1 MADRSSFAIIARER
15 AAAWRRTAFL
25 ICGDWSQA
33 EDLTQTVLL
42 RLYLKWPSI
51 SPNGVDAYARMAIAR
66 LAVDESR
73 RPWRRR
79 ERVSDHLPDRG
90 VDGPS
95 ADEAMDVRRALA
107 DLPPGQRATLV
118 LRYFAGCSVA
128 ETATALGVTEGTV
141 KSQTA
146 RGLAAL
152 RGRLSTTAAGET
164 EGRGTR

>member
-1 MADRSSFAIIARER
+1 MADRSSFAVVVRDR
-15 AAAWRRTAFL
+15 APAWRRTAFL
-25 ICGDWSQA
+25 ICGDWGQA

-42 RLYLKWPSI
+42 RMYLKWTSI
-51 SPNGVDAYARMAIAR
+51 DVHGVDAYARMAIAR

-79 ERVSDHLPDRG
+79 EHVSDQLPDRG
-90 VDGPS
+90 IDGPS
-95 ADEAMDVRRALA
+95 ADDAMDVRKALA

-118 LRYFAGCSVA
+118 LRYYAGCSVA
-128 ETATALGVTEGTV
+128 ETATALGVSEGTV

-152 RGRLSTTAAGET
+152 RGRLESTPAGEID
-164 EGRGTR
+164 GRGAR